1 MKAKPTERPP
11 REHLSEA
18 DEALRRAIAMPAE
31 KARPLPTE
39 PAALRRE
46 MKARGW

>member
-1 MKAKPTERPP
+1 MPKPTEQQP
-11 REHLSEA
+11 REHLSDA

-46 MKARGW
+46 VQRRGW